1 MINKSDIYDIIFWS
15 YLHARMCCIQEW
27 LTSIAFV
34 FALLKRLICVLTKI
48 VVSDV
53 RYGGMGTSAHTP
65 ISYITAAAMEV
76 TLLIVGTWKNESR
89 VFTMQQ
95 FCQVLW

>member
-1 MINKSDIYDIIFWS
+1 MENASMINKSDIYYIIFWS

-48 VVSDV
+48 VGSDV

-76 TLLIVGTWKNESR
+76 KLLIVGTSKNE
-89 VFTMQQ
+89 
-95 FCQVLW
+95 